1 MAIRGKHVQD
11 EIRKAEETVV
21 NSLGQE
27 VIIKLITV
35 GLKLLLTIRLNQV
48 KIMEK
53 LGVDKIKPRIL
64 KKGEMLESG
73 KEPIGAIHIEELDR
87 GIIADGTQ
95 GMKRG

>member
-1 MAIRGKHVQD
+1 MAIRAKHVQD

-21 NSLGQE
+21 NSPGQE

-53 LGVDKIKPRIL
+53 LGVEKLKPRIL
-64 KKGEMLESG
+64 KKGEMLESVSTPH
-73 KEPIGAIHIEELDR
+73 EIGTEDILV
-87 GIIADGTQ
+87 ADGTQ